1 MRESEFLALALA
13 AAAEF
18 LSPIL
23 LRSIPF
29 LSIQSCV
36 KIFLPSPENYPQNVP
51 LPTPKLHLSAIFQ
64 PALPETRR
72 ECFYTALYK

>member
-51 LPTPKLHLSAIFQ
+51 LPTPNMQYGAIFR
-64 PALPETRR
+64 PAIPKTGQEY
-72 ECFYTALYK
+72 FYTTL